1 MTVAELEGAV
11 TRLGFA
17 PSIEDGHEL
26 LLDAA
31 ERALGEISAVRP
43 RVATVTLWHLTERP
57 LFRMSLLEE
66 IEGGKRF
73 SLPAGASFY
82 LETLGTGQVSFRR
95 GEGHLVLSPTSTPG
109 RITVTADALP
119 EGEGTVEC
127 ILHGVRGFRVPM
139 LAIYAAPYAPDEPP
153 RSPSGVREYRLDT
166 VCPEY
171 LELCEPP
178 RLADGRPL
186 CEGAEGEYTLEG
198 TTLCVT
204 LPEDAPLRLT
214 YRKRLRIPP
223 KGEIPLSDEEAALLP
238 LFCAAYVFLDDDPD
252 KAAFYLGRFRE
263 GLAAIA
269 PQRERLSA
277 FRDVLSWG

>member
-11 TRLGFA
+11 ARLGFA
-17 PSIEDGHEL
+17 PSIEDGRDL

-31 ERALGEISAVRP
+31 ERALSEISAVRP
-43 RVATVTLWHLTERP
+43 RVATVTLWHLLERP

-66 IEGGKRF
+66 IEGEKRF

-95 GEGHLVLSPTSTPG
+95 GEGHLALSPASIPG
-109 RITVTADALP
+109 RVTVTTDALP

-127 ILHGVRGFRVPM
+127 ILNGVRGFRVPM
-139 LAIYAAPYAPDEPP
+139 LAVYAAPYAADQPP
-153 RSPSGVREYRLDT
+153 RSPSGVREYPLDT
-166 VCPEY
+166 LFPDY

-178 RLADGRPL
+178 RLEGGRPL
-186 CEGAEGEYTLEG
+186 CEGAESEYTLEG
-198 TTLCVT
+198 GTLRVM
-204 LPEDAPLRLT
+204 LPEDACLRLS
-214 YRKRLRIPP
+214 YRKRLSIPTE
-223 KGEIPLSDEEAALLP
+223 GEIPLTAEEAALLP
-238 LFCAAYVFLDDDPD
+238 LFCAAYVLLDDDPD

-263 GLAAIA
+263 GLAVIA
-269 PQRERLSA
+269 PQRESLSP